1 MKTNVVLLALLV
13 AILTLAACTGGSEAT
28 PEVATPEVALARP
41 SPEMATP
48 TPCALSPI
56 VVPTIPAEI
65 PGYVQLDESTGLH
78 MTGDYQIVELA
89 TWRLE
94 ITGTVATPLMLTYD
108 ELRCMPRIEQLCT
121 LVCPGFFQDDATWAG
136 ASLAHILEL
145 AGAKPGFAG
154 IMLRSADG
162 YQTYVSREGMETAA
176 NFIAYEWEGEPVPI
190 LHGFPVRAVFPAL
203 DGNKWAKWLMSIEVQ

>member
-1 MKTNVVLLALLV
+1 MKTYVVLMASFLLMLALSG
-13 AILTLAACTGGSEAT
+13 CTGGDVPT
-28 PEVATPEVALARP
+28 PETALPMP
-41 SPEMATP
+41 SPVPATP
-48 TPCALSPI
+48 TPCVLTPI

-78 MTGDYQIVELA
+78 MTGDYQEIELA

-94 ITGTVATPLMLTYD
+94 ITGTVETPLMLTYD
-108 ELRCMPRIEQLCT
+108 ELRCMPKIEQQCT
-121 LVCPGFFQDDATWAG
+121 LICPGFFQDEATWAG

-145 AGAKPGFAG
+145 ADAKPGFSG

-162 YQTYVSREGMETAA
+162 YQTFVSREGMEKGDS
-176 NFIAYEWEGEPVPI
+176 FVAYEWEGEPVPI

-203 DGNKWAKWLMSIEVQ
+203 DGNKWAKWLVSIEVQ